1 MPSLHAAVP
10 LPQAVTPS
18 PFPDW
23 RGRTCV
29 VAASGPSL
37 TDAQAEAIEANQ
49 QCTCIVTNTSYQK
62 FLAPDVVYGCD
73 FLWWK
78 VNMQAVKDHYRGN
91 SFVRYWT
98 QDRAAAERFGL
109 NYVRHE
115 SREGLGRTALRTGGN
130 SGYGA
135 VNLAYLFGAKRILL
149 IGFDMKEGP
158 KGEKHWHPDHPK
170 PLVQKQQF
178 HEWIHKFKALADDLK
193 AAGVEVINCTPG
205 SALKCFPT
213 GDLETELTK

>member
-1 MPSLHAAVP
+1 MS
-10 LPQAVTPS
+10 PS
-18 PFPDW
+18 PLLDW
-23 RGRTCV
+23 RGHTCV

-37 TDAQAEAIEANQ
+37 TPVQLPPDLRM
-49 QCTCIVTNTSYQK
+49 IVTNDTHK
-62 FLAPDVVYGCD
+62 MFPAADVLYACD

-78 VNMQAVKDHYRGN
+78 LNHKVAGCKHH
-91 SFVRYWT
+91 WT